1 MELLISVTSDAG
13 AQGPQAVAAGTD
25 IAEQLQRVAVRRAG
39 DLRVDVAAIAAHA
52 LISKDG
58 KTGLI
63 VAGITG
69 GESEAQKH
77 AKALTDQL
85 VHDRDGVTVKR
96 RR

>member
-1 MELLISVTSDAG
+1 MAQVTSAWTS
-13 AQGPQAVAAGTD
+13 PPSAAP
-25 IAEQLQRVAVRRAG
+25 
-39 DLRVDVAAIAAHA
+39 A

-77 AKALTDQL
+77 AKDARPTQV
-85 VHDRDGVTVKR
+85 VHDRDGVTVRPAAR
-96 RR
+96 R